1 MSSRRPKPLSSRRDS
16 DRIKGPWSPEEDEA
30 LSREVQKQG
39 PRNWSL
45 ISRSV
50 PGRSGKSCRLR
61 WCNQLSPV
69 VEHRPFTPEEDETI
83 IRAHRRFGNKWAAI
97 SRLLTGRTDNSV
109 KNHWNSTLRRR
120 YPGLNGSG
128 SVGPVVS
135 FSSSGSDVGEQP
147 SPRLPPPPPPP
158 MPAVPPEAPPAAVV
172 EDPVTCLSL
181 SLPGTSMDPPPAA
194 AAEAAG
200 ERRERVPFSAEFL
213 SAMQEMVRREVRSY
227 MSGLEEHA
235 GGGGGGGRMCMS
247 PAAAERASNA
257 IAKRLCI
264 L

>member
-1 MSSRRPKPLSSRRDS
+1 M
-16 DRIKGPWSPEEDEA
+16 DRIKGPWSPEEDDA
-30 LSREVQKQG
+30 LQRLVQTHG
-39 PRNWSL
+39 ARNWSL
-45 ISRSV
+45 ISKSI

-61 WCNQLSPV
+61 WCNQLSPQ
-69 VEHRPFTPEEDETI
+69 VEHRPFTAEEDDTI
-83 IRAHRRFGNKWAAI
+83 VRAHRRFGNKWAAI

-120 YPGLNGSG
+120 YPGLNGST
-128 SVGPVVS
+128 SVGPVLS
-135 FSSSGSDVGEQP
+135 FSSSGSDAGEQP
-147 SPRLPPPPPPP
+147 SPRPPPPPPPP
-158 MPAVPPEAPPAAVV
+158 MPAVTPAAVL
-172 EDPVTCLSL
+172 EDPVTSLSL
-181 SLPGTSMDPPPAA
+181 SLPGTSMDPPPPAAAA
-194 AAEAAG
+194 AAEAG
-200 ERRERVPFSAEFL
+200 ERRGRVPFSAEFL

-235 GGGGGGGRMCMS
+235 AAAGGGRMCMS